1 MSVHHCGA
9 SDFRE
14 EMLSLLFLSMMLAVV
29 FCSYPFFT
37 LKKFPSFP
45 RLLSFIS

>member
-1 MSVHHCGA
+1 MSAHHCVA

-14 EMLSLLFLSMMLAVV
+14 KMLSLLFLSMMLAVV

-37 LKKFPSFP
+37 LKKFLSFP
-45 RLLSFIS
+45 SLLSLIS

>member
-1 MSVHHCGA
+1 MSVHHCIA

-14 EMLSLLFLSMMLAVV
+14 KMLSLLFLSMMLAVV
-29 FCSYPFFT
+29 FRSYLFFT

-45 RLLSFIS
+45 SLLSFIS